1 MESSR
6 KPDEGAKRAVDAAV
20 PAPQPVAT
28 DVQSASQAAPSP
40 VSDRAVAV
48 VVWISA
54 LLLLTPVLIFVY
66 VYWIRNRLLGN

>member
-1 MESSR
+1 M
-6 KPDEGAKRAVDAAV
+6 DAAAPV
-20 PAPQPVAT
+20 PPSGSTDAP
-28 DVQSASQAAPSP
+28 SASPAAPSP

-66 VYWIRNRLLGN
+66 VYWIRNRLLGD

>member
-1 MESSR
+1 MESSQ
-6 KPDEGAKRAVDAAV
+6 KPNEAADRGADAAASF
-20 PAPQPVAT
+20 P
-28 DVQSASQAAPSP
+28 QSASPAAPSP

-66 VYWIRNRLLGN
+66 VYWIRNRLLGD

>member
-1 MESSR
+1 MESSQ
-6 KPDEGAKRAVDAAV
+6 KPNEAAERRADAAASVSQSAAV
-20 PAPQPVAT
+20 P
-28 DVQSASQAAPSP
+28 QSASPAAPSP